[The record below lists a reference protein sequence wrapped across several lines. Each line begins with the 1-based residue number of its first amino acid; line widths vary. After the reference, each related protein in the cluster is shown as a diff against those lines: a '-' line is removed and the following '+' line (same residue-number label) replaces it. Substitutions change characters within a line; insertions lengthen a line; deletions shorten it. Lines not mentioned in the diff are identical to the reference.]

1 MVAIKIPKKNV
12 EHIMKRH
19 SDWVQM
25 LGLKSVAEVQVFLSR
40 VVSQP
45 DEVHSDKHASG
56 VKYFL
61 KRLQEA
67 GDKLLCVVVVGEE
80 VKTAYLINGQK
91 YIKYRAR
98 RWA

>member
-1 MVAIKIPKKNV
+1 MVAIKIPKKNI
-12 EHIMKRH
+12 EHIMERH

-25 LGLKSVAEVQVFLSR
+25 LGLKSLAEVEVFLSH

-45 DEVHSDKHASG
+45 DEIHSDKHISG

-61 KRLQEA
+61 KYLQEA

-80 VKTAYLINGQK
+80 VKTAYLINRQK